1 MHFENDLAKR
11 LFWFSVRVIKFL
23 RLLPESSE
31 YRVIKHQLTKSS
43 TSSGANYKEAQSG
56 FSKSDFHYKVS
67 ISLKE
72 ISESNY
78 WLSILSEVIDFKI
91 DSEELS
97 FLIKESREL
106 EKILGSI
113 VMKTK
118 KKII

>member
-1 MHFENDLAKR
+1 MIFENELAKR
-11 LFWFSVRVIKFL
+11 LFWFSVNVIKFL
-23 RLLPESSE
+23 RILPDKSE
-31 YRVIKHQLTKSS
+31 YRVIKYQLTKSV

-72 ISESNY
+72 MSESNY
-78 WLSILSEVIDFKI
+78 WLNILSEIIDFEI
-91 DSEELS
+91 DLKGLN

-118 KKII
+118 KK